1 MVLAR
6 SDRIPR
12 VPPYSGFSLLLN
24 RFVYGA
30 FTLSRCAFQH
40 SSTTF
45 LDGLWSPSPRKYYYS
60 RFRLFRFRSPL
71 LSESLFY
78 FLLLRVIRCF
88 SSPGSLHI
96 TIYSLYDTITLLMV
110 SSLIRISTDRCLFAT
125 PRSFSQLVT
134 SFFGAMYQGIL
145 LYALCSLIF
154 RLLLAI
160 RRTLLYFL
168 WLYSTLLLVNIL
180 SLFFVLTFLIQYLLV
195 FLLFCLNVL
204 YFISLLEIYICMY
217 LSSIYAVVNLHSIAT
232 AIVAFFNALWNQ

>member
-12 VPPYSGFSLLLN
+12 VPPYSGFSLLSN

-110 SSLIRISTDRCLFAT
+110 SSLIRISTDQRLFAT

-154 RLLLAI
+154 LSSLIALSQSVEFTFYI
-160 RRTLLYFL
+160 SL
-168 WLYSTLLLVNIL
+168 TLLLD
-180 SLFFVLTFLIQYLLV
+180 
-195 FLLFCLNVL
+195 
-204 YFISLLEIYICMY
+204 YF
-217 LSSIYAVVNLHSIAT
+217 
-232 AIVAFFNALWNQ
+232 Q

>member
-12 VPPYSGFSLLLN
+12 VPPYSGFSLLSN

-96 TIYSLYDTITLLMV
+96 TISSLYDTITLLMV

-154 RLLLAI
+154 FVESLA
-160 RRTLLYFL
+160 LAYDSPSNSL
-168 WLYSTLLLVNIL
+168 
-180 SLFFVLTFLIQYLLV
+180 LFFCFPWLSTNSFQWIVPTSFFLVLTFL
-195 FLLFCLNVL
+195 FSLFVL
-204 YFISLLEIYICMY
+204 P
-217 LSSIYAVVNLHSIAT
+217 
-232 AIVAFFNALWNQ
+232 